1 MLNYPWTPWHQV
13 VELRPDLKSGELPL
27 ALFAADLYDVIVQK
41 GQRLVYEDP
50 AEFFALTYPTFN
62 LRELAKDV
70 ILRLAGKNDK
80 AVRQL
85 ALTYGG
91 GKTHALITLYHLV
104 KDPKKLP
111 SLPAVREFIEHI
123 GIEPP
128 RARVASLTFDHLDP
142 VTGMDTPGPDGQIM
156 RLRYPWSVMAYQ
168 LAGKEG
174 LQVIGCDLKSER
186 EEPPFTNVL
195 EDLLR
200 IPLKDGLAVLVL
212 LDEVLMWARTKAE
225 ADPAWRN
232 RLETFFQCL
241 TQAASKVERCA
252 VVASLLA
259 SDPRKSDAYGKE
271 LAQEIENIFRREQEP
286 TIEPV
291 VKEDVAEVLRR
302 RFFTPESIQDQQTFL
317 PHVMAA
323 LHGINELD
331 DSTRKAGKAAEERY
345 LKSYPFH
352 PDLTEIFYTK
362 WTALEGFQRTRGI
375 LRTFALALRDA
386 LSWDN
391 APLISTNVFIG
402 APGSAVS
409 DITPISE
416 AARELTTI
424 AMAEEFQGRRQA
436 WPAILQSE
444 MEKALAIQ
452 ADFPAL
458 RGREIEAA
466 VFATFLHSQPIG
478 QKALSRELMRLI
490 GHTRPDKIELEKA
503 LRLWADRSW
512 FLDDAFTQEGE
523 TMPDGSKPL
532 PKSWRLGSRPNLT
545 QMHWDACQTRV
556 SEELVESRLLE
567 EIGKLK
573 GLSTGVSGAGVKV
586 HNLPEWPKQIE
597 NDEDFHYVILGPKAA
612 SIPGKPSPEAQRFIN
627 ETTAPDRP
635 RVYRNAILLVVPS
648 VEGLEV
654 ARNRIR
660 DYLGWEEVRDQLKG
674 QQIDYLRE
682 QLLTTSLEKSRKQ
695 IPEAVRLAY
704 NIVVTISEK
713 NEIQALHITPS
724 NEPLFIT
731 IKRDSRVRI
740 QETAISADALLPEGP
755 YNLWRPGETSRRLK
769 DLVTAFAQFP
779 HLPKML
785 NHQAILDTLLDGCQ
799 QGMFVLR
806 LPRPDRSF
814 RTFWRQV
821 TDEAALKEP
830 ALEVVLPEE
839 AVLSDLAPEL
849 LRPNVLPGLWIGSEV
864 KVQEIY
870 DYFSSGKTVKIQK
883 EGYEEPV
890 VIPKAPTNSIDIAI
904 GAAVKNG
911 WLWLVSGP
919 ASFCGEEIPA
929 GLLMPETLLSGP
941 PPYLST
947 MDVLPERLPDAWK
960 EDTTTALAITVAL
973 SGNVGKPMPWKVV
986 RDALSGA
993 FNSHYLVRTV
1003 DSAPWPCDY
1012 GGAQWIKV
1020 QIAKEA
1026 PPPPPP
1032 PPPPPSGTL
1041 VAEGDLQPGQIQDLA
1056 DSMGE
1061 LLKAAE
1067 GNELRFRLRIELG
1080 GKDSLAQQ
1088 VIEKIN
1094 DILRSI
1100 SDEILFRGRG

>member
-1 MLNYPWTPWHQV
+1 MTIPWTPWHQV

-27 ALFAADLYDVIVQK
+27 SLFAADLYDVIVQK

-70 ILRLAGKNDK
+70 VLRLAGKNDK

-104 KDPKKLP
+104 NDPKKLP
-111 SLPAVREFIEHI
+111 ALPAVREFIEHI
-123 GIEPP
+123 TVEPP
-128 RARVASLTFDHLDP
+128 KSRVAALTFDHLDP
-142 VTGMDTPGPDGQIM
+142 VVGMETRSPNGQIHSF
-156 RLRYPWSVMAYQ
+156 RYPWSVMAYQ
-168 LAGKEG
+168 LAGEEG
-174 LQVIGCDLKSER
+174 LQIMGSSLESER
-186 EEPPFTNVL
+186 EEPPYTNVL
-195 EDLLR
+195 IDLLGV
-200 IPLKDGLAVLVL
+200 PLRHGESTLIL

-225 ADPAWRN
+225 TEPVWRN
-232 RLETFFQCL
+232 RLVTFFQHL
-241 TQAASKVERCA
+241 TQAANQAPRCA

-259 SDPRKSDAYGKE
+259 SDPRKSDQYGKE
-271 LAQEIENIFRREQEP
+271 LAQEIENVFRREQEP
-286 TIEPV
+286 TVEPV

-302 RFFTPESIQDQQTFL
+302 RFFTPESIKDQQSFKS
-317 PHVMAA
+317 HVMAA

-331 DSTRKAGKAAEERY
+331 DATRREGKAAEDRY

-352 PDLTEIFYTK
+352 PDLTEVFYSK
-362 WTALEGFQRTRGI
+362 WTALEGFQRTRGV
-375 LRTFALALRDA
+375 LRIFALALRDA
-386 LSWDN
+386 LSWDM

-402 APGSAVS
+402 APGSIHS
-409 DITPISE
+409 DTSPISE
-416 AARELTTI
+416 AARELTSI
-424 AMAEEFQGRRQA
+424 ASAEEFQGKKQA

-444 MEKALAIQ
+444 LEKALAIQ

-466 VFATFLHSQPIG
+466 VFTTFLHSQPIG
-478 QKALSRELMRLI
+478 QKALSRELLTLI

-523 TMPDGSKPL
+523 MLPNGSKPL

-556 SEELVESRLLE
+556 SEELVEARLMD

-573 GLSTGVSGAGVKV
+573 GLSSGVSGAGSKV

-612 SIPGKPSPEAQRFIN
+612 SSPGQPSPEAQRFIN

-648 VEGLEV
+648 LDGLEV
-654 ARNRIR
+654 ARKRIQ
-660 DYLGWEEVRDQLKG
+660 DYLGWEEVREQLKD

-682 QLLTTSLEKSRKQ
+682 QLLITSMEKSKKQ

-704 NIVVTISEK
+704 NIVVTVSEK

-724 NEPLFIT
+724 NEPLFVT
-731 IKRDSRVRI
+731 IKRDNRVRI

-755 YNLWRPGETSRRLK
+755 YNLWRAGEASRRLK

-785 NHQAILDTLLDGCQ
+785 NRQAILDTLLAGCQ

-806 LPRPDRSF
+806 LPRPDHSF
-814 RTFWRQV
+814 RTFWRQAP
-821 TDEAALKEP
+821 DEAALKDP

-849 LRPNVLPGLWIGSEV
+849 LRPNILPGLWLGSEV

-870 DYFSSGKTVKIQK
+870 DYFSGGKTIKIQK
-883 EGYEEPV
+883 EGYAEPV
-890 VIPKAPTNSIDIAI
+890 VIPKASTTSIDSAI
-904 GAAVKNG
+904 GGAVKNG

-919 ASFCGEEIPA
+919 ASFCGEEIPT
-929 GLLMPETLLSGP
+929 GLIMPDTLLSGP
-941 PPYLST
+941 PSYLST

-960 EDTTTALAITVAL
+960 EDTTTALAIAAAL
-973 SGNVGKPMPWKVV
+973 SGKVGKPMPWKVV
-986 RDALSGA
+986 RDALAGA
-993 FNSHYLVRTV
+993 FNSHYLVRTA
-1003 DSAPWPCDY
+1003 DSAQWPCDY
-1012 GGAQWIKV
+1012 GGAQWIKL
-1020 QIAKEA
+1020 QLSKEPSPL

-1032 PPPPPSGTL
+1032 TPGTL

-1067 GNELRFRLRIELG
+1067 GRSMKFRVHIELG
-1080 GKDSLAQQ
+1080 EKGQIADEM
-1088 VIEKIN
+1088 VEKIN
-1094 DILRSI
+1094 KILRHI
-1100 SDEILFRGRG
+1100 DENLTLKG